1 MDSCDTKTPNL
12 FSNFNIHFFFV
23 AAMKLIKAN
32 LVSPYMMYYLARR
45 ANLRLKFSNKVCRG
59 IRILRMG
66 DDQLEPKAVY
76 PLGEGKGS
84 DN

>member
-1 MDSCDTKTPNL
+1 
-12 FSNFNIHFFFV
+12 
-23 AAMKLIKAN
+23 MKLIKAN

-45 ANLRLKFSNKVCRG
+45 ANLRLKLSNKVCRG